1 MKEKLTIEQKRGRQ
15 LRKYQILDDDI
26 KAELKTD
33 STYQSF
39 SFKFDDIEFNEMVV
53 DTKPNPVEVGL
64 FVSVLFNL
72 IFTVILVSDWAAKM
86 QIGTVAVSSILIGV
100 VSGMG
105 IWAYNLF
112 RFEREKILKGTQN
125 IFLFYSKKDQEEVDD
140 FIQTLK
146 KKRKDYFRKT
156 YMYFDDTL
164 DLWTYESRLK
174 WLLDKKFISKE
185 EYKDLQEEVNNRRLL
200 GD

>member
-15 LRKYQILDDDI
+15 LRKYQILDDEV

-53 DTKPNPVEVGL
+53 DTKPNPVEIGL
-64 FVSVLFNL
+64 FLSVMFNL
-72 IFTVILVSDWAAKM
+72 IFAVILVSDWAEKM
-86 QIGTVAVSSILIGV
+86 QIGTVAVSSTLMGV
-100 VSGMG
+100 MSGMS

-112 RFEREKILKGTQN
+112 KFEREKILKGTQN
-125 IFLFYSKKDQEEVDD
+125 IFLFYSKKDQGEVDI

-146 KKRKDYFRKT
+146 KKQKEYFRKT
-156 YMYFDDTL
+156 FMHFDDTL
-164 DLWTYESRLK
+164 DLWTYENRLK
-174 WLLDKKFISKE
+174 WLLDKKFIEKE
-185 EYKDLQEEVNNRRLL
+185 EYKNLQEEVNNRRLL

>member
-15 LRKYQILDDDI
+15 LRKYQILDDEV

-53 DTKPNPVEVGL
+53 DTKPNPVEIGL
-64 FVSVLFNL
+64 FLSVMFNL
-72 IFTVILVSDWAAKM
+72 IFAVILVSDWAEKM
-86 QIGTVAVSSILIGV
+86 QIGTVAVSSTLMGV
-100 VSGMG
+100 VSGMS

-112 RFEREKILKGTQN
+112 KFEREKILKGTQN
-125 IFLFYSKKDQEEVDD
+125 IFLFYSKKDQGEVDV

-146 KKRKDYFRKT
+146 KKQKEYFRKT
-156 YMYFDDTL
+156 FMHFDDTL
-164 DLWTYESRLK
+164 DLWTYENRLK
-174 WLLDKKFISKE
+174 WLLDKKFIEKE
-185 EYKDLQEEVNNRRLL
+185 EYKNLQEEVNNRRLL

>member
-15 LRKYQILDDDI
+15 LRKYQILDDEV

-53 DTKPNPVEVGL
+53 DTKPNPVEIGL
-64 FVSVLFNL
+64 FLSVMFNL
-72 IFTVILVSDWAAKM
+72 IFAVILVSDWAEKM
-86 QIGTVAVSSILIGV
+86 QIGTVAVSSTLMGV
-100 VSGMG
+100 MSGMS

-112 RFEREKILKGTQN
+112 KFEREKILKGTQN
-125 IFLFYSKKDQEEVDD
+125 IFLFYSKKDQGEVDV

-146 KKRKDYFRKT
+146 KKQKEYFRKT
-156 YMYFDDTL
+156 FMHFDDTL
-164 DLWTYESRLK
+164 DLWTYENRLK
-174 WLLDKKFISKE
+174 WLLDKKFIEKE
-185 EYKDLQEEVNNRRLL
+185 EYKNLQEEVNNRRLL